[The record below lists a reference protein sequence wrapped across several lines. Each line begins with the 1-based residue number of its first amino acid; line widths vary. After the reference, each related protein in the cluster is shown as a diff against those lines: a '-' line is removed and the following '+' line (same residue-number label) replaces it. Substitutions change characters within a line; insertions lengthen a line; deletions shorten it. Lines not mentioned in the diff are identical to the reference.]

1 MLPFTQT
8 PVVVKQEK
16 NATNYK
22 NCVPHPADQKP
33 IEIIDLTNVDGEE
46 PPETFERKS
55 PILPGDKF
63 VPENKKNIT
72 KKTKKTDVK
81 SLNDTRVAKR
91 NETKRTFKKTITAKC
106 WKNECNQK
114 TNIINICEIVNFIL

>member
-22 NCVPHPADQKP
+22 NRVPHPADQKP

-72 KKTKKTDVK
+72 KKTIKTDAK
-81 SLNDTRVAKR
+81 LLNDARVAKR
-91 NETKRTFKKTITAKC
+91 NEKKKTIFKD
-106 WKNECNQK
+106 NYSK
-114 TNIINICEIVNFIL
+114 TLKK